1 MTALRT
7 LRTLRTLR
15 VTAGTAA
22 RRALAER
29 GGLLVGAGFYVAAS
43 TMLGTLW
50 RTAASANGVEIVGYT
65 GLALTWY
72 IATTEAVTVSLNIRM
87 IEEIGDDIGS
97 GKVVVELLRP
107 ASVLAVRVASE
118 LGRALPR
125 LALFAAVGMVF
136 CTLLAGPPVRVAA
149 LLLAAPSMV
158 LAIAC
163 NIVAQHAFAA
173 AAFWVRDARSTW
185 FLYQKLV
192 FVLGGMLLPIEVL
205 PGTLEGVSRALPFMA
220 MSYAPGRL
228 ASGHVE
234 PVLLLVQAGW
244 LIALSV
250 VAVAVFSAGE
260 KRLQAVGG

>member
-1 MTALRT
+1 MKRFSVLRV
-7 LRTLRTLR
+7 LR

-43 TMLGTLW
+43 AMLGTLW
-50 RTAASANGVEIVGYT
+50 RTAASVNGGDIVGYT

-118 LGRALPR
+118 VGRALPR
-125 LALFAAVGMVF
+125 MALFAAVGVVM
-136 CTLLAGPPVRVAA
+136 CLLLAGPPPNVAG

-163 NIVAQHAFAA
+163 NVVAQHAFAA

-192 FVLGGMLLPIEVL
+192 FVLGGMLLPIEML
-205 PGTLEGVSRALPFMA
+205 PGSVEGVARVLPFMA

-234 PVLLLVQAGW
+234 PALLAVQAGW
-244 LIALSV
+244 LVVLGA

-260 KRLQAVGG
+260 RRLQAVGG

>member
-1 MTALRT
+1 MSGLMSR
-7 LRTLRTLR
+7 LPR
-15 VTAGTAA
+15 VVWVSAVTSA
-22 RRALAER
+22 RRTLAER
-29 GGLLVGAGFYVAAS
+29 GGLLVGASFYVAVSA
-43 TMLGTLW
+43 MLGTLW
-50 RTAASANGVEIVGYT
+50 RTAASASGGEVVGYT

-72 IATTEAVTVSLNIRM
+72 IATTEAVTVSLNVRM

-118 LGRALPR
+118 MGKALPR
-125 LALFAAVGMVF
+125 LALFAGIGVVF
-136 CTLLAGPPVRVAA
+136 CTLLVGAPVRVAG

-158 LAIAC
+158 LAITC
-163 NIVAQHAFAA
+163 NVVAQHAFAA

-185 FLYQKLV
+185 LLYQKLV

-205 PGTLEGVSRALPFMA
+205 PGTLEGVARALPFTAMA
-220 MSYAPGRL
+220 YAPGRL

-234 PVLLLVQAGW
+234 PVLLLVQVGW
-244 LIALSV
+244 LV
-250 VAVAVFSAGE
+250 VLGVAAVAVFAAGE